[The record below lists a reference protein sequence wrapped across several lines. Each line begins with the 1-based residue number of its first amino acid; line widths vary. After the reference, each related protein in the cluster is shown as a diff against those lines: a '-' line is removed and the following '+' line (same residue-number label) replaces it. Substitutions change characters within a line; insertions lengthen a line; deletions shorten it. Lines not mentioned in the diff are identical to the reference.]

1 MALFFKN
8 PNDPNSLQNKAAIT
22 TWLVNYGIATHSYT
36 VTITELPCPHKH
48 DNCADYST
56 LITIITHDN
65 TINNELN
72 YIINKPLIYIRKHD
86 IKNLLNNN

>member
-8 PNDPNSLQNKAAIT
+8 PNDPNSLHNKAAIV
-22 TWLVNYGIATHSYT
+22 TWLMQYSIIANEHT

-56 LITIITHDN
+56 LITIVV
-65 TINNELN
+65 NNNGNEMEFT

-86 IKNLLNNN
+86 VKNLLSER